1 MSDIYSVL
9 CDELKKPIY
18 RTMNDVEAAQAIN
31 EKIVMV
37 REPIPVADVKA
48 YSIEQGFYADIDEAC
63 TDSDAT
69 KRKLCKNVRAWIDD
83 AAGKLQTIDVDSG
96 SATTMIEG
104 LVAFELMSRTHANQ
118 IYAMANRGKRWV
130 DLQGIGTVGEGHIKS
145 AREINSNGI
154 A

>member
-1 MSDIYSVL
+1 MSDIYTVL

-18 RTMNDVEAAQAIN
+18 QTMNDVEAAQAIN

-37 REPIPVADVKA
+37 REPIAVADVKA

-63 TDSDAT
+63 SDADAN

-83 AAGKLQTIDVDSG
+83 AAGKLQTIDPDSG

-104 LVAFELMSRTHANQ
+104 LVTFGLMSRTHASE
-118 IYAMANRGKRWV
+118 IYAMANHGKRWV
-130 DLQGIGTVGEGHIKS
+130 DLQGIGTVGEGHVKS
-145 AREINSNGI
+145 ARELNHGV